1 MARKSLLLVDADP
14 RSLRV
19 LEVSL
24 RKAGYN
30 LATCGD
36 VKTALETVEYSPPD
50 LIVLDTRLPGPSGF
64 ELVETLRKNP
74 DWATIPM
81 IFLSSDTSV
90 ESKVRGLQLGVE
102 DYLTKPIYIKEI
114 VARINLTL
122 ARVERESVAR
132 RSSISKTRFSGSLTD
147 MGLVDLLQTIDIS
160 RKSGVLEL
168 RFEGRSGMI
177 TFRDGQVL
185 DAELG
190 SFFGERAIYRLLLWN
205 EGEFEIDFRPV
216 RVEQRVQ
223 IPTQGLL
230 MEGMRRLD
238 EWGRTCEQIPPL
250 QSVLEVQAEEL
261 TARLAE
267 LPDEINGILKLFDG
281 QRSIQDVVDGMQADD
296 LSTLSAISKL
306 YFEGI
311 VQPTGRI
318 RTLRPPE
325 LQPGE
330 SAVEGGGSESDTDVV
345 PVTTSAGDLSAD
357 DSARTV
363 DRAVA
368 DEDRLTVPGHS
379 SVAPPPMN
387 PASIV
392 PPPDLSGSHALS
404 ALAAELD
411 TELEVERALGEQ
423 ALGGGGNSGT
433 GTAPART
440 PPYGL
445 ASPAPSNRRP
455 QNTLMGPGFD
465 AAKTTEKATVGNVT
479 SSSAVASSNAAP
491 STGGATQTGATH
503 TNATATVSS
512 ASQKSEATP
521 QTEAIDHRD
530 EDGMSKKKRKNRGG
544 SDDQR
549 ERRVESRIET
559 TPEVAKKEETART
572 GEAAKSDESNVIQFP
587 AKRSVTSVAVNDDV
601 MESVSHARDDRRD
614 DDTSSRL
621 REDKSRDDK
630 SRDDRH
636 ADKKDSKPLPG
647 ELPRVR
653 IDEDD
658 DGLPKEIAAA
668 PPDARERRDER
679 RKKKNAT
686 TSSGEIRALGTGTGE
701 HGIAAE
707 EFFRA
712 KQRESHAPAD
722 HDDFSDLKHV
732 AEPLP
737 PASLQARNA
746 TIGIILIF
754 GAAIGSYW
762 YYTNVHL
769 PQPVELGHGRP
780 ASIPVVT
787 AGSGSGTSGR
797 AVEPPV
803 EAVEPPIE
811 AVEPPVE
818 AVEPPVEAIEPP
830 VEGVEPPVE
839 AVEPPVEAVEPP
851 VEAVE
856 PPVAVAGD
864 YDAALAEA
872 EAARRR
878 PATAIPLYERAI
890 EINPN
895 GTVALSQLSYLLINR
910 GRGDD
915 MRRAAEYAER
925 ASALDSTDS
934 LAWLVLAVARET
946 LGDRAGAR
954 AAYRACVD
962 QGAPGRWQNEC
973 RPHAR

>member
-1 MARKSLLLVDADP
+1 
-14 RSLRV
+14 V

-24 RKAGYN
+24 RKAGYSVT
-30 LATCGD
+30 TCAD
-36 VKTALETVEYSPPD
+36 ALTAIEMIGLSRPD
-50 LIVLDTRLPGPSGF
+50 MIISDTRLPDVDGF
-64 ELVETLRKNP
+64 QLVERLRESE
-74 DWATIPM
+74 DSREIPFM
-81 IFLSSDTSV
+81 FLSSDGSV
-90 ESKVRGLQLGVE
+90 ESKVKGLELGVQ

-114 VARINLTL
+114 ITRVNLEL
-122 ARVERESVAR
+122 QRRQRVGLERKSVET
-132 RSSISKTRFSGSLTD
+132 KTRFSGSLAD

-160 RKSGVLEL
+160 RKSGVLHL
-168 RFEGRSGMI
+168 TSPI
-177 TFRDGQVL
+177 GQRGAIYFDVGGL
-185 DAELG
+185 KHAELG
-190 SFFGERAIYRLLLWN
+190 KLRGEWALYRSLVWN
-205 EGEFEIDFRPV
+205 EGNFELEFRPV
-216 RVEQRVQ
+216 RLEEET
-223 IPTQGLL
+223 ISMSTQGLL

-238 EWGRTCEQIPPL
+238 EWGRLLEQLPPL
-250 QSVLEVQAEEL
+250 DAVFEIDEAEL
-261 TARLAE
+261 RDRLAE
-267 LPDEINGILKLFDG
+267 IPDEINDVLKYFDG
-281 QRSIQDVVDGMQADD
+281 VRSLMDVVDEVAKDD
-296 LSTLSAISKL
+296 LETLAAISKL

-479 SSSAVASSNAAP
+479 SSSAVASGNTAPSNAAP

-630 SRDDRH
+630 SREDRH

-830 VEGVEPPVE
+830 VEAIEPPVE

>member
-1 MARKSLLLVDADP
+1 
-14 RSLRV
+14 
-19 LEVSL
+19 
-24 RKAGYN
+24 
-30 LATCGD
+30 
-36 VKTALETVEYSPPD
+36 
-50 LIVLDTRLPGPSGF
+50 
-64 ELVETLRKNP
+64 
-74 DWATIPM
+74 
-81 IFLSSDTSV
+81 
-90 ESKVRGLQLGVE
+90 VE
-102 DYLTKPIYIKEI
+102 DYLTKPIFVRELI
-114 VARINLTL
+114 
-122 ARVERESVAR
+122 ARVNLLIARRTASASRRSTTVAGRTRFTGSVA
-132 RSSISKTRFSGSLTD
+132 D
-147 MGLVDLLQTIDIS
+147 MGVVDLIQTFEVS
-160 RKSGVLEL
+160 RKSGIVHLNNMGYEAHDL
-168 RFEGRSGMI
+168 LPRRQGASTPSWAASSASEA
-177 TFRDGQVL
+177 VY
-185 DAELG
+185 
-190 SFFGERAIYRLLLWN
+190 RALIWN
-205 EGEFEIDFRPV
+205 EGEFE
-216 RVEQRVQ
+216 VEFTQGREPRRDRD
-223 IPTQGLL
+223 PTQGLL

-238 EWGRTCEQIPPL
+238 EWGRLLRVAAPL
-250 QSVLEVQAEEL
+250 STVFEVNGEEL
-261 TARLAE
+261 LERLNE
-267 LPDEINGILKLFDG
+267 IPDELNGILKPLRR
-281 QRSIQDVVDGMQADD
+281 QALHLMDVVDASPFED

-479 SSSAVASSNAAP
+479 SSSAVASGNTAPSNAAP

-630 SRDDRH
+630 SREDRH

-830 VEGVEPPVE
+830 VEAIEPPVE